1 MKVYNKQELYVEEFE
16 ANDSVTTCTYQSK
29 VQEMGVA
36 CLVKSG
42 EADGVFYDQC
52 NYKATE
58 NSVVTLDADDY
69 DPNSNPNTDDYEAKQ
84 YFWWTGATSG
94 KPETGSY
101 DNGDGYM
108 WGDTLMKALT
118 SYLKNLGITVPQGI
132 HAGAANPE
140 VISAWNSSH

>member
-1 MKVYNKQELYVEEFE
+1 MKVYNKPELYVEEFE
-16 ANDSVTTCTYQSK
+16 ANDSVTTCTYKSE
-29 VQEMGVA
+29 VQPMYVS
-36 CLVKSG
+36 CLIKSG
-42 EADGVFYDQC
+42 DVDGVFYDQC
-52 NYKATE
+52 SYKATE

-69 DPNSNPNTDDYEAKQ
+69 DNDPADNYEAKQ

-94 KPETGSY
+94 KPAAGSY

-108 WGDTLMKALT
+108 WGDTLMQALR
-118 SYLKNLGITVPQGI
+118 SYLTNLGITVPQGI